1 MYTIFFNF
9 YKSFHHGTIII
20 LAKYTWISISIGT
33 MLARDTFEISYTILT
48 LR

>member
-1 MYTIFFNF
+1 MYTIFFNS

-33 MLARDTFEISYTILT
+33 MLARDTFPIQSNIVISL
-48 LR
+48 